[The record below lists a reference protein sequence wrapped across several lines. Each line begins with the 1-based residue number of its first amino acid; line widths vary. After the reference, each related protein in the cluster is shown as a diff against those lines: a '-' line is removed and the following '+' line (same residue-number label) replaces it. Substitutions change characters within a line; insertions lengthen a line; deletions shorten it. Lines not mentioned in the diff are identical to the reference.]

1 MRLKYPDRPFLNE
14 FAMSCDFD
22 VDCMLKVCTAHD
34 ILGGIKLDN
43 HSILIAVTEMQTIE
57 ELDRLA
63 EIVAT
68 SNFA

>member
-1 MRLKYPDRPFLNE
+1 
-14 FAMSCDFD
+14 
-22 VDCMLKVCTAHD
+22 MLKVCTAHD